1 MKYVQSS
8 SAYQQEMEN
17 TIFAR
22 IQRILGPGL
31 ISNALV
37 PVNSADGI
45 YIKPDFYSEERRIIG
60 EIHTHAGRLK
70 GAQPKKIAGDI
81 LKMLLHDQ
89 VNQCKFEKY
98 IVVCAQ
104 EEHDQLTGNSA
115 LAEAIR
121 QFHIHVLLIPLNENE
136 RKTLQAVMKKHN
148 FL

>member
-1 MKYVQSS
+1 
-8 SAYQQEMEN
+8 MERGRGN
-17 TIFAR
+17 
-22 IQRILGPGL
+22 
-31 ISNALV
+31 V
-37 PVNSADGI
+37 
-45 YIKPDFYSEERRIIG
+45 DFFWVRESTKETV
-60 EIHTHAGRLK
+60 HTHAGRLK

-136 RKTLQAVMKKHN
+136 RKTLQAVMKKQN